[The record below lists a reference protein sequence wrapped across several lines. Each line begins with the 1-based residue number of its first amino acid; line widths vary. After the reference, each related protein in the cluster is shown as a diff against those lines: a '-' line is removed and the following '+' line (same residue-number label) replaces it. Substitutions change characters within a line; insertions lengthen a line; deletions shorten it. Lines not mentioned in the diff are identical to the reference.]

1 MEKYSLKELCDWIQE
16 IVENDLPNHYWV
28 CAEIASMSVRG
39 HCDMELVEKAENG
52 ILAAKVRAT
61 CWNNVYNLLS
71 AYFVQETGQSL
82 HVGLQVM
89 LEVSVEFHAVY
100 GLSLNVWNIDPT
112 YTLGDLAKQRQATI
126 QQLTEDGVMDLQKAL
141 QIPSLPRRVAVI
153 SSVDAAGYGDFCD
166 QLKHNR
172 FGFKFHV
179 QLYPAVV
186 QGDNAAR
193 SVVQALNSI
202 AALEEEWDVVVI
214 IRGGGATTDMTCF
227 DDYNLASHCAQFPL
241 PIIAGIGHTRDV
253 SVVDMVVHTSV
264 KTPTAA
270 AEWLIECVAQQVE
283 RVSNWMLRLQRAAQ
297 NAVYREQNRLSLYEQ
312 RIINAVHGKAL
323 SERGKLD
330 VWLKTIE
337 LHSPERIFKMGYSLT
352 TVNGKLV
359 RHQREVNQGD
369 ILETHLHDGVI
380 QSVVK

>member
-16 IVENDLPNHYWV
+16 IVENDLPNRYWV
-28 CAEIASMSVRG
+28 CSEIASMSVRG
-39 HCDMELVEKAENG
+39 HCYMELVEKAENG

-61 CWNNVYNLLS
+61 CWSNVYHLLA
-71 AYFVQETGQSL
+71 AYFLQETGQSL
-82 HVGLQVM
+82 HTGLQVM
-89 LEVSVEFHAVY
+89 LEVSVEYHAVY

-153 SSVDAAGYGDFCD
+153 SSADAAGYGDFCD

-186 QGDNAAR
+186 QGDTAAR

-214 IRGGGATTDMTCF
+214 IRGGGASTDMSCF

-270 AEWLIECVAQQVE
+270 AEWLIERVAEQVE
-283 RVSNWMLRLQRAAQ
+283 RVGSLMLRLQRATQ
-297 NAVYREQNRLSLYEQ
+297 NAVSREKNRLLLYGQ
-312 RIINAVHGKAL
+312 QIFNAVRGKAVR
-323 SERGKLD
+323 ERGKLD
-330 VWLKTIE
+330 LWMKTIE

-352 TVNGKLV
+352 MVNGKLV
-359 RHQREVNQGD
+359 RSQSEVNEGD
-369 ILETHLHDGVI
+369 VLETHLHDGVI

>member
-16 IVENDLPNHYWV
+16 IVENDLPNRYWV

-39 HCDMELVEKAENG
+39 HCYMELVEKAETG

-61 CWNNVYNLLS
+61 CWSNVYHLLS
-71 AYFVQETGQSL
+71 AYFLQETGQSL
-82 HVGLQVM
+82 HTGLQVM
-89 LEVSVEFHAVY
+89 LEVSVEYHAVY

-153 SSVDAAGYGDFCD
+153 SSADAAGYGDFCD

-186 QGDNAAR
+186 QGDTAAR
-193 SVVQALNSI
+193 SVVQALNSM

-214 IRGGGATTDMTCF
+214 IRGGGASTDMSCF

-270 AEWLIECVAQQVE
+270 AEWLIERVAEQVE
-283 RVSNWMLRLQRAAQ
+283 RVGSLMLRLQRATQ
-297 NAVYREQNRLSLYEQ
+297 NAVSREKNRLLLYEQ
-312 RIINAVHGKAL
+312 QIFNAVRGKAVR
-323 SERGKLD
+323 ERGKLD
-330 VWLKTIE
+330 LWMKTIE

-352 TVNGKLV
+352 MVNGKMV
-359 RHQREVNQGD
+359 RSQSEVNEGD
-369 ILETHLHDGVI
+369 VLETHLHDGVI

>member
-16 IVENDLPNHYWV
+16 IVENDLPNRYWV

-39 HCDMELVEKAENG
+39 HCYMELVEKAENG

-61 CWNNVYNLLS
+61 CWSNVYHLLS
-71 AYFVQETGQSL
+71 AYFLQETGQSL
-82 HVGLQVM
+82 HTGLQVM
-89 LEVSVEFHAVY
+89 LEVSVEYHAVY

-153 SSVDAAGYGDFCD
+153 SSADAAGYGDFCD

-186 QGDNAAR
+186 QGDTAAR
-193 SVVQALNSI
+193 SVVHALNSI

-214 IRGGGATTDMTCF
+214 IRGGGASTDMSCF

-270 AEWLIECVAQQVE
+270 AEWLIERVAEQVE
-283 RVSNWMLRLQRAAQ
+283 RVGSLMLRLQRATQ
-297 NAVYREQNRLSLYEQ
+297 NAVSREKNRLLLYEQ
-312 RIINAVHGKAL
+312 QIFNAVRGKAVR
-323 SERGKLD
+323 ERGKLD
-330 VWLKTIE
+330 LWMKTIE

-352 TVNGKLV
+352 MVNGKMV
-359 RHQREVNQGD
+359 RSQSEVNEGD
-369 ILETHLHDGVI
+369 VLETHLHDGVI

>member
-16 IVENDLPNHYWV
+16 IVENDLPNRYWV

-39 HCDMELVEKAENG
+39 HCYMELVEKAENG

-153 SSVDAAGYGDFCD
+153 SSADAAGYGDFCD

>member
-16 IVENDLPNHYWV
+16 IVENDLPNRYWV

-39 HCDMELVEKAENG
+39 HCYMELVEKAENG

-61 CWNNVYNLLS
+61 CWSNVYHLLS
-71 AYFVQETGQSL
+71 AYFLQETGQSL
-82 HVGLQVM
+82 HTGLQVM
-89 LEVSVEFHAVY
+89 LEVSVEYHAVY

-112 YTLGDLAKQRQATI
+112 YTLGDLAKQRQVTI

-141 QIPSLPRRVAVI
+141 QIPSLPWRVAVI
-153 SSVDAAGYGDFCD
+153 SSADAAGYGDFCD

-186 QGDNAAR
+186 QGDTAAR

-214 IRGGGATTDMTCF
+214 IRGGGASTDMSCF

-270 AEWLIECVAQQVE
+270 AEWLIERVAEQVE
-283 RVSNWMLRLQRAAQ
+283 RVGSLMLRLQRATQ
-297 NAVYREQNRLSLYEQ
+297 NAVSREKNRLLLYEQ
-312 RIINAVHGKAL
+312 QIFNAVRGKAVR
-323 SERGKLD
+323 ERGKLD
-330 VWLKTIE
+330 LWMKTIE

-352 TVNGKLV
+352 MVNGKMV
-359 RHQREVNQGD
+359 RSQSEVNEGD
-369 ILETHLHDGVI
+369 VLETHLHDGVI

>member
-16 IVENDLPNHYWV
+16 MVENDLPDRYWV

-39 HCDMELVEKAENG
+39 HCYMELVEKAENG

-61 CWNNVYNLLS
+61 CWSNVYHLLA
-71 AYFVQETGQSL
+71 AYFLQETGQSL
-82 HVGLQVM
+82 HTGLQVM
-89 LEVSVEFHAVY
+89 LEVSVEYHAVY

-153 SSVDAAGYGDFCD
+153 SSADAAGYGDFGD

-186 QGDNAAR
+186 QGDTAAR

-214 IRGGGATTDMTCF
+214 IRGGGASTDMSCF

-270 AEWLIECVAQQVE
+270 AEWLIERVAEQVE
-283 RVSNWMLRLQRAAQ
+283 RVGSLMLRLQRATQ
-297 NAVYREQNRLSLYEQ
+297 NAVSREKNRLLLYEQ
-312 RIINAVHGKAL
+312 QIFNAVRGKAVR
-323 SERGKLD
+323 ERGKLD
-330 VWLKTIE
+330 LWMKTIE

-352 TVNGKLV
+352 MVNGKLV
-359 RHQREVNQGD
+359 RSQSEVNEGD
-369 ILETHLHDGVI
+369 VLETHLHDGVI

>member
-16 IVENDLPNHYWV
+16 IVENDLPNRYWV

-39 HCDMELVEKAENG
+39 HCYIELVEKAENG

-153 SSVDAAGYGDFCD
+153 SSADAAGYGDFCD

-359 RHQREVNQGD
+359 RHLREVNQGD

>member
-1 MEKYSLKELCDWIQE
+1 
-16 IVENDLPNHYWV
+16 
-28 CAEIASMSVRG
+28 
-39 HCDMELVEKAENG
+39 
-52 ILAAKVRAT
+52 
-61 CWNNVYNLLS
+61 
-71 AYFVQETGQSL
+71 
-82 HVGLQVM
+82 
-89 LEVSVEFHAVY
+89 
-100 GLSLNVWNIDPT
+100 
-112 YTLGDLAKQRQATI
+112 LGDLAKQRQATI

-153 SSVDAAGYGDFCD
+153 SSADAAGYGDFCD

-202 AALEEEWDVVVI
+202 AALAEEWDVVVI

>member
-16 IVENDLPNHYWV
+16 IVENDLPNRYWV

-39 HCDMELVEKAENG
+39 HCYMELVEKAENG

-61 CWNNVYNLLS
+61 CWNNIYNLLS

-153 SSVDAAGYGDFCD
+153 SSADAAGYGDFCD

-297 NAVYREQNRLSLYEQ
+297 NAVYCEQNRLSLYEQ